1 MRGSELTALRL
12 RLELMLLG
20 KLGKQSGFS
29 LPQFLFLR
37 NKSSRQVTTMPS
49 SIFTMMES
57 VGLRDG
63 VKETLYPTTS
73 DPIFIDSLVG
83 DWGRTSE
90 GWGGKSD
97 LESDKPGSRLDP
109 SVMS

>member
-1 MRGSELTALRL
+1 
-12 RLELMLLG
+12 
-20 KLGKQSGFS
+20 
-29 LPQFLFLR
+29 
-37 NKSSRQVTTMPS
+37 
-49 SIFTMMES
+49 MMES

-63 VKETLYPTTS
+63 VKETLHPTTS
-73 DPIFIDSLVG
+73 DLCCIIIVMVG

-90 GWGGKSD
+90 GWGGEAD